1 MIHVKRTNE
10 ISNFSDNKVCVED
23 FFDISSIT
31 NKDIISIT
39 TDLRAFFQIKCFD
52 SYQDYEKNI
61 LLNESIVKSLGI
73 SKLRIELKKLGFKE
87 WQIESTIICNKIR
100 IAILY
105 VDIAKNTDVIKEYME
120 SLGWDYA
127 STSDIF
133 VIHKTNCR
141 VMTFDPSVTKDISKE
156 VFSCK
161 YIYHWTPAERVASI
175 LKSGIEARCENLYIK
190 YKPKVHLMKEFVT
203 KKEASW
209 LGWQLYKENISLLN
223 GKYSILRVDVNKI
236 PKTTLFYGDSRCEC
250 GITTKCLI
258 PPDAIEVFGEIEYKD
273 KFNYHNEMLTV
284 VVKNDTMNS

>member
-10 ISNFSDNKVCVED
+10 ITNFCDDKICVED
-23 FFDISSIT
+23 FFDISSIS

-39 TDLRAFFQIKCFD
+39 NDLRAFLQVKCFD
-52 SYQDYEKNI
+52 SYQVD
-61 LLNESIVKSLGI
+61 LLNESVVKPLGI
-73 SKLRIELKKLGFKE
+73 RKLRIELKKLGFKQ
-87 WQIESTIICNKIR
+87 WQIESTVICNKIR

-105 VDIAKNTDVIKEYME
+105 VDIAKNTDVIKGYME
-120 SLGWDYA
+120 SFGWDYA
-127 STSDIF
+127 STSDVF
-133 VIHKTNCR
+133 VVHKTNCR

-161 YIYHWTPAERVASI
+161 YIYHWTPTGRVSSI

-190 YKPKVHLMKEFVT
+190 YKSKVHLMKEIVT
-203 KKEASW
+203 KREASW
-209 LGWQLYKENISLLN
+209 LGWQLYKENTSLLD
-223 GKYSILRVDVNKI
+223 GKYSILRVDVDKI
-236 PKTTLFYGDSRCEC
+236 PKSTLFYGDSRCEC

-273 KFNYHNEMLTV
+273 KINYHNEMLTV

>member
-10 ISNFSDNKVCVED
+10 IYNFSDNKVCVED

-39 TDLRAFFQIKCFD
+39 NDLRAFLQVKCFD
-52 SYQDYEKNI
+52 SYQVD
-61 LLNESIVKSLGI
+61 LLNESVVKPLGI

-87 WQIESTIICNKIR
+87 WQIVSTVICNKIR

-161 YIYHWTPAERVASI
+161 YIYHWTPAKRVASI

-190 YKPKVHLMKEFVT
+190 YKPKVHLMKEIVT
-203 KKEASW
+203 KREASW
-209 LGWQLYKENISLLN
+209 LGWQLYKENTLLLD
-223 GKYSILRVDVNKI
+223 GKYSILRVDVDKI
-236 PKTTLFYGDSRCEC
+236 SKSTLFYGDSRCEC

-273 KFNYHNEMLTV
+273 KINYHNEMLTV